1 MCKLSFQ
8 TYLQYDGFLLT
19 LKMSTKKKKAI
30 DSILHSSIFYG
41 LNEYYYV
48 QNNVKNV
55 KRNLGFEQN
64 EAH

>member
-30 DSILHSSIFYG
+30 DSILHSSKLYG
-41 LNEYYYV
+41 LNGYYYV
-48 QNNVKNV
+48 QNNV